1 MNFEHETLN
10 NRIANLLSYVLH
22 PLLMPTYLFTILYF
36 LAPTSVGA
44 DTLNIKFKLFALTII
59 FVYTFV
65 FPSISIY
72 WFYKRGLIESMKM
85 ENLNDRKFPFFLTAC
100 IYFILGYFLYSKNIF
115 LYPSAYIIWAIALV
129 ILLVAIISLRWQ
141 ISAHAAGI
149 GGVIG
154 IMAITLL
161 RLGEDALYTPLIGTI
176 ILAGYLLSARLQL
189 NAHTPAQVGAGVFL
203 GFVVSVI
210 SMQLA
215 L

>member
-1 MNFEHETLN
+1 MNFERKTLN
-10 NRIANLLSYVLH
+10 NRIANILSYVLH
-22 PLLMPTYLFTILYF
+22 PLLMPTYLFAVLYF

-44 DTLNIKFKLFALTII
+44 DTLNVKFKLFALTII
-59 FVYTFV
+59 FIYTFV

-85 ENLNDRKFPFFLTAC
+85 ENLSDRKFPFFLTAC

-161 RLGEDALYTPLIGTI
+161 RLGEDALYTPLMGTI

-189 NAHTPAQVGAGVFL
+189 NAHTPAQVGAGVGL
-203 GFVVSVI
+203 GFVVSVV
-210 SMQLA
+210 SMQFA

>member
-1 MNFEHETLN
+1 MN
-10 NRIANLLSYVLH
+10 NRIANILSYVLH
-22 PLLMPTYLFTILYF
+22 PLLMPTYLFAVLYF

-44 DTLNIKFKLFALTII
+44 DTLNVKFKLFALTVI
-59 FVYTFV
+59 FIYTFV

-85 ENLNDRKFPFFLTAC
+85 ENLDDRKFPFFLTAC

-189 NAHTPAQVGAGVFL
+189 NAHTPAQVGAGVGL
-203 GFVVSVI
+203 GFIVSVVS
-210 SMQLA
+210 MQFA